1 MENGTVSDTNLCNF
15 IYRDVAQFYNL
26 IYLICLTLFWSV
38 EICLTLWNLWSLPLT
53 KVIHC
58 SLACLSR
65 RIPCIYIYIDSYT
78 NWVGWCWL
86 FFVVASWDPS
96 SFFLA
101 FSQIP
106 NRQKTQAVKFYPE
119 DQATTSGALSFLF
132 GKVVPKLKCTGWWK
146 CKKKRNLLRE
156 WPFSI
161 KGLFFSIYVM
171 KVFLEAGSCRWK
183 PVKDW
188 KESGAF

>member
-1 MENGTVSDTNLCNF
+1 M
-15 IYRDVAQFYNL
+15 
-26 IYLICLTLFWSV
+26 
-38 EICLTLWNLWSLPLT
+38 
-53 KVIHC
+53 
-58 SLACLSR
+58 
-65 RIPCIYIYIDSYT
+65 YIYIDSYT

-146 CKKKRNLLRE
+146 CKKK
-156 WPFSI
+156 
-161 KGLFFSIYVM
+161 
-171 KVFLEAGSCRWK
+171 
-183 PVKDW
+183 
-188 KESGAF
+188 KESVEGMTIFHKRTLFQHLCDEGFFRSRQLQVKTCERLKGIRGILDCVCKVVSYQMEETSQTTSLTTNPIWTP